1 MKAPE
6 NLSRAPSNS
15 QTWWSTAIDRQRSLA
30 ITAPLQSLD
39 AFKSHIGAQKHD
51 IRTYCLHVIDQV
63 VLGMRAH
70 RGERMDVVQKA
81 LAELIA
87 RCDPQVSEE
96 FKGRIVIYVIDGLLN
111 ARGRGEPFSEILT
124 AFDESGTARR
134 ERFPFTL
141 LEAKDIGDDDFYLVA
156 SPQAIRLYTDLLA
169 RDVTDEQVANEYL
182 FRFLVERG
190 EWQKAAEES
199 ARMELLSLEY
209 EQTIRKAIEQTEVNV
224 RAVNWKD
231 TVCILQRARSHVG
244 ERVKAENSVLASL
257 REKLAQGDALSND
270 DRSKLV
276 NVEETLNTVI
286 CRHTRLAKT
295 LLEANKR
302 FAEAQNTQCYRPR
315 CLSSFAD
322 LENDLFRPLL
332 LMTTGHVAANA
343 EDFADFV
350 FRPEPRPLPSLVEM
364 VDRLL
369 QPEKEHHAPTGDA
382 DGDLEG
388 IEPEPP
394 FLVAEDFAQ
403 AEAMLTSINE
413 PCLLTEVLRE
423 MSTQG
428 LKPKVRDLVVT
439 ELLKI
444 AGTSE
449 SRLHVLRTGRKLAFD
464 GYTGDELTIEL
475 IPTGSPSR
483 SSHRQQLHA

>member
-1 MKAPE
+1 MKATP
-6 NLSRAPSNS
+6 NS
-15 QTWWSTAIDRQRSLA
+15 QTWWSAAIDRQRSLA
-30 ITAPLQSLD
+30 ITAPLQSLE
-39 AFKSHIGAQKHD
+39 AFKSNIGAQKHD
-51 IRTYCLHVIDQV
+51 IRIYCLYVIDQV

-70 RGERMDVVQKA
+70 RGERMDVVQRA
-81 LAELIA
+81 LGELIA

-96 FKGRIVIYVIDGLLN
+96 FKGRIITYVIDGLLN
-111 ARGRGEPFSEILT
+111 ARGRGEPFSETLT

-134 ERFPFTL
+134 ERYPFTL

-231 TVCILQRARSHVG
+231 TVRPVLQRARLHVG
-244 ERVKAENSVLASL
+244 DRVKAENSVLASL
-257 REKLAQGDALSND
+257 REKLSQGEALSDD
-270 DRSKLV
+270 DRSKLMR
-276 NVEETLNTVI
+276 VEETLNAVI
-286 CRHTRLAKT
+286 CRHTRLAQT
-295 LLEANKR
+295 LLEANQR
-302 FAEAQNTQCYRPR
+302 FAEAQDAQCYRPR
-315 CLSSFAD
+315 RLSSFAD

-332 LMTTGHVAANA
+332 LMPTGRLAASA
-343 EDFADFV
+343 EEFAEFV

-369 QPEKEHHAPTGDA
+369 QPEKEHHQPIGDA
-382 DGDLEG
+382 DSDLTG
-388 IEPEPP
+388 VEPEPP
-394 FLVAEDFAQ
+394 FLNADEFAQ

-413 PCLLTEVLRE
+413 PCFLTDVLKE

-444 AGTSE
+444 SGTPK
-449 SRLHVLRTGRKLAFD
+449 SRLRVLGTGRKLAFD
-464 GYTGDELTIEL
+464 DYTGDELAIEL
-475 IPTGSPSR
+475 LPTVSASRPS
-483 SSHRQQLHA
+483 QLNTVAHE

>member
-1 MKAPE
+1 MNAA
-6 NLSRAPSNS
+6 LRT
-15 QTWWSTAIDRQRSLA
+15 QTWWNAAIDRQRSLA
-30 ITAPLQSLD
+30 ITAPLQALD

-51 IRTYCLHVIDQV
+51 IRTYCLYAIDQI

-81 LAELIA
+81 LSELIA

-96 FKGRIVIYVIDGLLN
+96 FKGRIVTYVIDGLLN
-111 ARGRGEPFSEILT
+111 ARGRGEPFSETLT
-124 AFDESGTARR
+124 AFDESGIARR
-134 ERFPFTL
+134 ERYPFTL

-209 EQTIRKAIEQTEVNV
+209 EQVIRKSVEQSEVNV

-231 TVCILQRARSHVG
+231 TVRVLQRARSHVG
-244 ERVKAENSVLASL
+244 ERVKSENSVLASL
-257 REKLAQGDALSND
+257 REKLAQGDTLSDD
-270 DRSKLV
+270 DRGKLLR
-276 NVEETLNTVI
+276 VEETLNTVI
-286 CRHTRLAKT
+286 CRHTRLAHT
-295 LLEANKR
+295 LLEANQR
-302 FAEAQNTQCYRPR
+302 FAEAQDAQCYRPR
-315 CLSSFAD
+315 RLSSFAD

-332 LMTTGHVAANA
+332 LMPTGRLAAEA
-343 EDFADFV
+343 EEFAEYV
-350 FRPEPRPLPSLVEM
+350 FRPEPRPLPSLLEI

-369 QPEKEHHAPTGDA
+369 QPEKERHVPIGDA
-382 DGDLEG
+382 DGDLDG
-388 IEPEPP
+388 VEPEPP
-394 FLVAEDFAQ
+394 FLDADDFAQ
-403 AEAMLTSINE
+403 AEAMLISINE
-413 PCLLTEVLRE
+413 PCLLTDVLKE

-444 AGTSE
+444 CGTPE
-449 SRLHVLRTGRKLAFD
+449 SRLRVQGTGRKLAFD
-464 GYTGDELTIEL
+464 GYIGDELAIEL
-475 IPTGSPSR
+475 DPAGLASR
-483 SSHRQQLHA
+483 SVKPNSTHEQSS

>member
-1 MKAPE
+1 M
-6 NLSRAPSNS
+6 NGTLHT
-15 QTWWSTAIDRQRSLA
+15 QTWWSAAIDRQRSLA
-30 ITAPLQSLD
+30 ITAPLQSLE

-51 IRTYCLHVIDQV
+51 IRTYCLYVIDQV
-63 VLGMRAH
+63 VLGMRAR

-81 LAELIA
+81 LDELVA
-87 RCDPQVSEE
+87 RCDPQASEE
-96 FKGRIVIYVIDGLLN
+96 FKGRIVTYVIDGLLN
-111 ARGRGEPFSEILT
+111 ARGRGEPFSETLT
-124 AFDESGTARR
+124 AFDELGAARR
-134 ERFPFTL
+134 ERYPFTL
-141 LEAKDIGDDDFYLVA
+141 LEAKDIGDDDFYLAA

-231 TVCILQRARSHVG
+231 TVRPVLQRARLHVG

-257 REKLAQGDALSND
+257 REKLTQGEALSDD
-270 DRSKLV
+270 DRGKLFR
-276 NVEETLNTVI
+276 VEETLNTVI
-286 CRHTRLAKT
+286 CRHTRLAQT
-295 LLEANKR
+295 LLEANQR
-302 FAEAQNTQCYRPR
+302 FAEAQDAQCYRPR
-315 CLSSFAD
+315 RLSSFAD
-322 LENDLFRPLL
+322 LEDDLFRPLL
-332 LMTTGHVAANA
+332 LTPMGRLAASVGEFA
-343 EDFADFV
+343 EFV

-369 QPEKEHHAPTGDA
+369 QPEKDHYTPTGDA

-388 IEPEPP
+388 VEPDPP
-394 FLVAEDFAQ
+394 FLNADDLAQ

-413 PCLLTEVLRE
+413 PCLLTDVLKE

-444 AGTSE
+444 AGTPA
-449 SRLHVLRTGRKLAFD
+449 SRLRVLGTGRKLVFD
-464 GYTGDELTIEL
+464 GYTGDELAIEL
-475 IPTGSPSR
+475 LPNTPASR
-483 SSHRQQLHA
+483 LPHPNTSAHE

>member
-1 MKAPE
+1 MKAT
-6 NLSRAPSNS
+6 LHT
-15 QTWWSTAIDRQRSLA
+15 QTWWSAAIDRQRSLA

-51 IRTYCLHVIDQV
+51 IRTYCLYVIDQV

-81 LAELIA
+81 LGELIA
-87 RCDPQVSEE
+87 GCDSQVSEE
-96 FKGRIVIYVIDGLLN
+96 FKGRIVTYVVDGLLN
-111 ARGRGEPFSEILT
+111 ARGRGEPFSETLT
-124 AFDESGTARR
+124 AFDESGSARR
-134 ERFPFTL
+134 ERYPFTL

-209 EQTIRKAIEQTEVNV
+209 EQTVRKAIEQTEVNV

-231 TVCILQRARSHVG
+231 TVRPVLQRARLHVG
-244 ERVKAENSVLASL
+244 DRVKAENSVLASL
-257 REKLAQGDALSND
+257 REKLAQEEALSDD
-270 DRSKLV
+270 DRGKLV
-276 NVEETLNTVI
+276 RVEETLNTVI
-286 CRHTRLAKT
+286 CRHTRLAQT
-295 LLEANKR
+295 LLEANQR
-302 FAEAQNTQCYRPR
+302 FAEAQDAQCYRPR
-315 CLSSFAD
+315 RLSSFAD
-322 LENDLFRPLL
+322 LENDLFHPLL
-332 LMTTGHVAANA
+332 LMQMGRLAPNA
-343 EDFADFV
+343 DEFAEFV

-369 QPEKEHHAPTGDA
+369 QPEKEHHTATGDA
-382 DGDLEG
+382 ESDLEG
-388 IEPEPP
+388 VEPEPP
-394 FLVAEDFAQ
+394 FLNTDELSQ
-403 AEAMLTSINE
+403 AEAMLMSINQ
-413 PCLLTEVLRE
+413 PCLLTDVLQE

-439 ELLKI
+439 ELLKSV
-444 AGTSE
+444 GTLE
-449 SRLHVLRTGRKLAFD
+449 SRLRVLGTGRKLAFD
-464 GYTGDELTIEL
+464 GYTGDELAIEL
-475 IPTGSPSR
+475 LSEGHISR
-483 SSHRQQLHA
+483 SPQLDTATHE

>member
-1 MKAPE
+1 MMAAP
-6 NLSRAPSNS
+6 NS
-15 QTWWSTAIDRQRSLA
+15 KTWWSAVIDRQRSLA

-51 IRTYCLHVIDQV
+51 IRTYCLYVIDQV

-81 LAELIA
+81 LGELIA
-87 RCDPQVSEE
+87 RCDSQMSEE
-96 FKGRIVIYVIDGLLN
+96 FKGRIVTYVIDGLLN
-111 ARGRGEPFSEILT
+111 ARGRGEPFSETLT
-124 AFDESGTARR
+124 AFDEAGTARR
-134 ERFPFTL
+134 ERYPFTL

-156 SPQAIRLYTDLLA
+156 SSQAIRLYTDLLA

-209 EQTIRKAIEQTEVNV
+209 EQVIRKSIEQSEVNV

-231 TVCILQRARSHVG
+231 TVRVLQRARSHVG
-244 ERVKAENSVLASL
+244 ERVKSENSVLASL
-257 REKLAQGDALSND
+257 REKLAQGETLSDD
-270 DRSKLV
+270 DRGKLV
-276 NVEETLNTVI
+276 RVEETLNTVI
-286 CRHTRLAKT
+286 CRHTRLAQT
-295 LLEANKR
+295 LLEANQR
-302 FAEAQNTQCYRPR
+302 FAEAQDAQCYHPR
-315 CLSSFAD
+315 RLSSFAD

-332 LMTTGHVAANA
+332 LMPTGRVAAVA
-343 EDFADFV
+343 EEFAEFV

-382 DGDLEG
+382 DGDLKG

-394 FLVAEDFAQ
+394 FLNAEDFAQ

-413 PCLLTEVLRE
+413 PCLLTDVLKE

-444 AGTSE
+444 AGTPE
-449 SRLHVLRTGRKLAFD
+449 SRLRVLGTGRKLIFD
-464 GYTGDELTIEL
+464 GYTGDELAIEL
-475 IPTGSPSR
+475 LPAASASR
-483 SSHRQQLHA
+483 SSQPN